1 MLNYLEAILNNKQK
15 RNLMRIIL
23 AAMMM
28 AGFYF
33 IEVEGTLRFY
43 LYLIPYLVIGYDL
56 SLIHI

>member
-28 AGFYF
+28 GAF
-33 IEVEGTLRFY
+33 I
-43 LYLIPYLVIGYDL
+43 
-56 SLIHI
+56 SSK